1 MTIVGKII
9 FIFIIALMYSL
20 SFLVSRNSSIK
31 AFEKLFIIF
40 FTFSLIFSIVFSDQI
55 WVLLPK
61 LLRVYEGSDSV
72 LYLFIIVSTSCNIIM
87 LRKIIEL
94 EDKISKVVQNTALKV
109 FKNEK
114 TNN

>member
-40 FTFSLIFSIVFSDQI
+40 FTFSLIFSIIFSDQI
-55 WVLLPK
+55 WILLPK

-94 EDKISKVVQNTALKV
+94 EDKISKLVQNTALKV
-109 FKNEK
+109 VNTKKKN
-114 TNN
+114 N